1 MIDKRV
7 FWRPLAILGALA
19 LSLPG
24 SAVAH
29 ATEGATDTPVILNA
43 PTTISA
49 GQLRATVSHEFPQV
63 TGYTFAG
70 NPVGGRAE
78 TLHQVTIDGNQY
90 TVDTVEAQR
99 VSDQKVAYTVTF
111 VGSEITMKAEIE
123 VQEITSR
130 SQGTE
135 GAKRPTLTFR
145 ITEMSGAHTVEIPG
159 HGLVS
164 VNADQGGAYACGITG
179 VSRGAANGDSYA
191 GVDDTFA
198 SITASTPIDYYE
210 QPSAYLMV
218 NTNKVAVGMETNA
231 TYDQPHGYETT
242 GIPGGSAKLSNKT
255 ASRL

>member
-123 VQEITSR
+123 VQEITSH
-130 SQGTE
+130 
-135 GAKRPTLTFR
+135 AK
-145 ITEMSGAHTVEIPG
+145 E
-159 HGLVS
+159 
-164 VNADQGGAYACGITG
+164 Q
-179 VSRGAANGDSYA
+179 RGQND
-191 GVDDTFA
+191 
-198 SITASTPIDYYE
+198 
-210 QPSAYLMV
+210 
-218 NTNKVAVGMETNA
+218 
-231 TYDQPHGYETT
+231 
-242 GIPGGSAKLSNKT
+242 
-255 ASRL
+255 RL